1 MNMAKNFYADFIKQL
16 LAKAGIH
23 INGSNP
29 WDITVHND
37 AFYERVFKEGS
48 IGLGE
53 SYMDGMWE
61 CKQLDELMYRIIST
75 NLSEYIKWD
84 FKKAILLIK
93 AKLFNLQSISRS
105 RDVAYKHYDI
115 GNVLYESMLDSRM
128 IYSCAYWENA
138 LTLDEAQEA
147 KLDLICRKLKLK
159 AGEMVVDIGCGW
171 GGFARFA
178 AENYQV
184 NVLGITISEEQ
195 AKKAASLCAGL
206 SVEIRIQDYR
216 TLEGEFDK
224 VVSIGMF
231 EHVGYKNYQGYM
243 DTVQRILKQDGL
255 FLLHCIGGNHSAIV
269 ADPWIDKYI
278 FPNGMIPS
286 IFQID
291 KATQGKLILED
302 WHNIGLHYDRTLMEW
317 LRRFT
322 KSWPQLNDKYDQR
335 FYNMWVYYLSCSAAS
350 FRAKSNNVWQ
360 IVFSQRSSR
369 NAYQSVR

>member
-1 MNMAKNFYADFIKQL
+1 MAKNFYVDFIKQL
-16 LAKAGIH
+16 LSKAGIE
-23 INGSNP
+23 INGSQP
-29 WDITVHND
+29 WDMSIHND
-37 AFYERVFKEGS
+37 AFYERVFREGS

-53 SYMDGMWE
+53 TYMEGMWDCE
-61 CKQLDELMYRIIST
+61 QLDECMYRIIST
-75 NLSEYIKWD
+75 NLADYIKWD
-84 FKKAILLIK
+84 FKKALLLIK
-93 AKLFNLQSISRS
+93 ARMFNLQSVSRS

-115 GNVLYESMLDSRM
+115 GNVLYEAMLDSRM

-138 LTLDEAQEA
+138 LTLEEAQEA

-159 AGEMVVDIGCGW
+159 PGEMVVDIGCGW

-178 AENYQV
+178 AEKYQV

-195 AKKAASLCAGL
+195 AKKAAIVCAGL
-206 SVEIRIQDYR
+206 PVEIRIQDYR

-243 DTVQRILKQDGL
+243 DTVQRILKKDGL
-255 FLLHCIGGNHSAIV
+255 FLLHCIGGNRSAIV

-286 IFQID
+286 IYQID
-291 KATQGKLILED
+291 QATQGKFILED

-317 LRRFT
+317 LKRF
-322 KSWPQLNDKYDQR
+322 KDSWPQLKDKYDQR

-360 IVFSQRSSR
+360 IVFSQPTSR
-369 NAYQSVR
+369 IAYKSVR